1 MGQSLLGGLGKEP
14 FIKPLKSTEI
24 NQADDL
30 FMWLIIVTV
39 TTPSS
44 WPVCSNFEMVF
55 EIP

>member
-1 MGQSLLGGLGKEP
+1 MGQSVLGGLGKEP

-30 FMWLIIVTV
+30 FMWLIIVMV

-55 EIP
+55 KIP